1 MFALVLAAAIVFLPV
16 AQETVYEAG
25 PGITLPTV
33 IKEVKPE
40 YTPRAMREKVQGTVW
55 LTAVVQTTGEPTEIQ
70 VSKPL
75 HSELD
80 TMAEDALRQWR
91 FKPGMREGKA
101 VPVRI
106 TVEMAFT
113 LKK

>member
-1 MFALVLAAAIVFLPV
+1 MFALVLAVAIVFLPL

-25 PGITLPTV
+25 PGITLPAV
-33 IKEVKPE
+33 VKEVKPE
-40 YTPRAMREKVQGTVW
+40 YTPRAMREKAEGTVW
-55 LTAVVQTTGEPTEIQ
+55 LSAVVQTTGEPTDIR
-70 VSKPL
+70 VTKPL

-80 TMAEDALRQWR
+80 TMAVEALEQWR
-91 FKPGMREGKA
+91 FRPGMREGKA

-106 TVEMAFT
+106 TVEMSFT